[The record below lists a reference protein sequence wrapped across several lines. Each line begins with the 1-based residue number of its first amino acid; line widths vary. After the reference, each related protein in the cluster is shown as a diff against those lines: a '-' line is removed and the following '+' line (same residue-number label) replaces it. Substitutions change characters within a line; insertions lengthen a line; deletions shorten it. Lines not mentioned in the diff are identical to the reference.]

1 MAGATLCVSCA
12 GLPLKD
18 RSSAIKMMKCREC
31 QTAFG
36 VTSYGAA
43 FRIQQ
48 AKGKRMLAPAFL
60 SGMVVG
66 AALFIFVVALTGVGL
81 CPKNRRPGRPPPAAT
96 PAPNDLARVPE
107 VAVDHRFPPDIQPA
121 VAKQQ

>member
-12 GLPLKD
+12 ALPLKD
-18 RSSAIKMMKCREC
+18 RSSAMRMMKCPEC
-31 QTAFG
+31 QTSFG

-60 SGMVVG
+60 SGIIIG
-66 AALFIFVVALTGVGL
+66 AALFIFVVALTGLGRWSKEQVA
-81 CPKNRRPGRPPPAAT
+81 RPTAPVAT
-96 PAPNDLARVPE
+96 PAPNQLARVPE
-107 VAVDHRFPPDIQPA
+107 VAVDERFPPDI
-121 VAKQQ
+121 K